1 MRSISAMDHPYKK
14 NDPEDSRNA
23 ESSELLAE
31 VLRKGAAATLLGI
44 SKRTLDDWQ
53 RRRIVPFS
61 KLPTGAVRF
70 RRSQLLAFLDK
81 HDVTKG
87 GAK

>member
-1 MRSISAMDHPYKK
+1 MGDAPVMP
-14 NDPEDSRNA
+14 NA
-23 ESSELLAE
+23 YPTQDTE
-31 VLRKGAAATLLGI
+31 VLRKDAASKLLEI
-44 SKRTLDDWQ
+44 SNRTVDDWM

-81 HDVTKG
+81 YDVTKG
-87 GAK
+87 GAE

>member
-1 MRSISAMDHPYKK
+1 MP
-14 NDPEDSRNA
+14 NA
-23 ESSELLAE
+23 YPTQDTE
-31 VLRKGAAATLLGI
+31 VLRKDAASKLLEI
-44 SKRTLDDWQ
+44 SNRTLDDWM

-81 HDVTKG
+81 YDVTKG
-87 GAK
+87 GAE

>member
-1 MRSISAMDHPYKK
+1 MQDAYPTQDG
-14 NDPEDSRNA
+14 
-23 ESSELLAE
+23 E
-31 VLRKGAAATLLGI
+31 VLRKAEASKLLGI
-44 SKRTLDDWQ
+44 STRTLDDWQ

-81 HDVTKG
+81 YDVTKG
-87 GAK
+87 GAE